1 MNVKM
6 IEIYY
11 TRITNLE
18 QAAQWGNWA
27 GENRM
32 IWVEMAMDKFE
43 IDAHSLPVYAIC
55 TTSYIL
61 ETVYVALPNVTR

>member
-1 MNVKM
+1 
-6 IEIYY
+6 
-11 TRITNLE
+11 
-18 QAAQWGNWA
+18 
-27 GENRM
+27 
-32 IWVEMAMDKFE
+32 MAMDKFE